1 MDYVVLFDVA
11 TKPRGWLDFPWPFFV
26 AMLAVFFI
34 VGELERDADEE
45 SFLKRNGSRLTIAIV
60 LIVLALGVYSYETDR
75 TRWIAQLARGHVNT
89 VEGEVS
95 NVTVKRAGKS
105 SSRVCFT
112 VQSETFCYNTGET
125 TPAMN
130 YCAAPISPG
139 LWVRVSYHYYGNPIL
154 RLEAREEAVDP
165 ANVSEQ

>member
-1 MDYVVLFDVA
+1 MNPLAARNALLLTAGYA
-11 TKPRGWLDFPWPFFV
+11 PAYGEAPLD
-26 AMLAVFFI
+26 A
-34 VGELERDADEE
+34 GELA
-45 SFLKRNGSRLTIAIV
+45 LLTT
-60 LIVLALGVYSYETDR
+60 L
-75 TRWIAQLARGHVNT
+75 TRFGTAVD
-89 VEGEVS
+89 
-95 NVTVKRAGKS
+95 VTVKRAGKS